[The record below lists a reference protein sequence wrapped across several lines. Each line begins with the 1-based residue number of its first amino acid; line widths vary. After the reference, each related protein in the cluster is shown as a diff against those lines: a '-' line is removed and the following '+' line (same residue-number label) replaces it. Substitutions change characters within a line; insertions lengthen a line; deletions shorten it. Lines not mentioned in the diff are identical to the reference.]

1 MNYDLMDELRAKNMQ
16 LDQSLKML
24 RKSGENYAEAYR
36 EYRVELAK
44 ELLRLRDEGLPASL
58 VESLARGNH
67 EIAMLKQKEIVNEA
81 VYEANRESI
90 NVLKLQIKILNE
102 QISREWAES
111 ERNI

>member
-24 RKSGENYAEAYR
+24 RKSGENYAKALASYR
-36 EYRVELAK
+36 MAFSQ
-44 ELLRLRDEGLPASL
+44 ELLKLRDEGYAI
-58 VESLARGNH
+58 SLAENIARGKR
-67 EIAMLKQKEIVNEA
+67 EIAELKQKEILSDTLHEA
-81 VYEANRESI
+81 SRENI

>member
-1 MNYDLMDELRAKNMQ
+1 MNYDLMDELRAKNIQ

-24 RKSGENYAEAYR
+24 RKSGENYAKALASYR
-36 EYRVELAK
+36 MAFSQ
-44 ELLRLRDEGLPASL
+44 ELLKLRDEGYAI
-58 VESLARGNH
+58 SLAENIARGKR
-67 EIAMLKQKEIVNEA
+67 EIAMLKQEQIIAES

>member
-58 VESLARGNH
+58 VESLARGNR